1 MELAIITAKQV
12 VILYCLILTGV
23 AGVKSGVIKPE
34 AKKAFSNL
42 LLYLAVPAMVIH
54 SYISKADRSV
64 LARLPQ
70 TFALSVLAILA
81 GLAITMFCT
90 YRMKGKERP
99 ILRFACIFSNAAY
112 MGFPLIQA
120 LFGSEGLL
128 YASAFVTVYNILL
141 WTAGYGIV
149 SKKVRAKE
157 VWRTIFTNPVLI
169 SVAAGLLIYLCQIP
183 VPDIIKQPISLI
195 GNMNTP
201 LSMFI
206 TGMIIAGSDIKGLVY
221 NKNIWY
227 IILVRQLV
235 IPAVCFGVFSLF
247 HVTGMAAQ
255 VVLLLEACPSAAIT
269 SVFAVQFQYDENL
282 AAGAVVITTFLSILT
297 LPVCAMLL
305 TV

>member
-1 MELAIITAKQV
+1 M
-12 VILYCLILTGV
+12 
-23 AGVKSGVIKPE
+23 
-34 AKKAFSNL
+34 
-42 LLYLAVPAMVIH
+42 PA
-54 SYISKADRSV
+54 
-64 LARLPQ
+64 P
-70 TFALSVLAILA
+70 
-81 GLAITMFCT
+81 
-90 YRMKGKERP
+90 
-99 ILRFACIFSNAAY
+99 
-112 MGFPLIQA
+112 
-120 LFGSEGLL
+120 
-128 YASAFVTVYNILL
+128 FVTVYNILL